1 MEEFILRLA
10 AEYHYLTYPL
20 VLVATFIEGETIVI
34 LMGAASSAGELPINV
49 ELLALAAFAGSFCG
63 DQLYFLIGRRY
74 GAPLL
79 NRWPTL
85 GHKIEWAFQ
94 LVKDH
99 PTLFILSFRFIYGI
113 RNIAPFVIGIS
124 GVPRLRYMVLNFIA
138 AMVWAHSFAWGG
150 YWLGRALEHWLGENK
165 WYALLGFF
173 ALALL
178 VGAIGYLKQ
187 KRKLR
192 AIEAKERA
200 ESDTSAASANI
211 PSVSE

>member
-1 MEEFILRLA
+1 MEELILRLI

-34 LMGAASSAGELPINV
+34 LLGAAASAGEVPINV
-49 ELLALAAFAGSFCG
+49 ELLALAAFTGSFCG
-63 DQLYFLIGRRY
+63 DQLYYLIGRRY

-99 PTLFILSFRFIYGI
+99 PILFILSFRFIYGI
-113 RNIAPFVIGIS
+113 RNIAPFVIGIA
-124 GVPRLRYMVLNFIA
+124 GVPRMRYLVLNFIA
-138 AMVWAHSFAWGG
+138 AQVWAHSFAWGG
-150 YWLGRALEHWLGENK
+150 YLLGKALEHWLGDNK

-173 ALALL
+173 VLALA
-178 VGAIGYLKQ
+178 VGAVGYAKQ
-187 KRKLR
+187 KRKLK
-192 AIEAKERA
+192 AIEAKEQA
-200 ESDTSAASANI
+200 EGVCVTPSSTAS
-211 PSVSE
+211 E

>member
-63 DQLYFLIGRRY
+63 DQLYYLIGRRY

-150 YWLGRALEHWLGENK
+150 YWLGKALEHWLGENK

-192 AIEAKERA
+192 ALEAKERA
-200 ESDTSAASANI
+200 ESDTSAASADV

>member
-34 LMGAASSAGELPINV
+34 LLGAASSSGELSINV
-49 ELLALAAFAGSFCG
+49 EFLALAAFAGSFCG
-63 DQLYFLIGRRY
+63 DQLYYLIGRRY

-124 GVPRLRYMVLNFIA
+124 GVSRARYMLLNFIA

-173 ALALL
+173 VLALV
-178 VGAIGYLKQ
+178 VGAIGYVKQ

-192 AIEAKERA
+192 ALEARERA
-200 ESDTSAASANI
+200 EGACPAPSS
-211 PSVSE
+211 SVSE